1 MMSKKAELCQIIERR
16 IGRKVV
22 SSTDFVWLSEQ
33 IMERQHQTV
42 GVNTLKRMWG
52 YLGEGK
58 VETRRATLDV
68 LAQFAGYK
76 DYATFCVA
84 GDGDSSNTIVTRH
97 LNTKTLEPGMMVR
110 LEWLPDRVC
119 VIEYLGNMR
128 FVVREAEHSKLCVGA
143 TFLCPLIIEGEQL
156 YLQDMEQNG
165 NPPVNY
171 IAGRHSGVRF
181 EVIEK

>member
-1 MMSKKAELCQIIERR
+1 MSKQAELCQAIERR

-22 SSTDFVWLSEQ
+22 SSADFVWLSEQ
-33 IMERQHQTV
+33 VMERQRQTV

-52 YLGEGK
+52 YFGEDE
-58 VETRRATLDV
+58 VETRRSTLDV
-68 LAQFAGYK
+68 LAQFVGYK

-84 GDGDSSNTIVTRH
+84 GDDDSSNPIVTRH

-119 VIEYLGNMR
+119 VIEHLGNMR
-128 FVVREAEHSKLCVGA
+128 FVVREVENSKLCVGD

-156 YLQDMEQNG
+156 YLHNLEQNG